1 MVSHLKTTTEIL
13 CSFCVVQVAIQLND
27 THPAMAIPELMRIL
41 MDDEKLNWDMV
52 SGKFTS
58 SPLTCLKK
66 DMQSNCRTIQL
77 IDKRVIQGHKVTLCN
92 QFFLLTLVN
101 ALAILNER

>member
-1 MVSHLKTTTEIL
+1 MVSHLTTTTEIL
-13 CSFCVVQVAIQLND
+13 CFFCVVQVAIQLND

-41 MDDEKLNWDMV
+41 MDDEKVIWDTV

-66 DMQSNCRTIQL
+66 DMQSNSRTIQL
-77 IDKRVIQGHKVTLCN
+77 IDKMVIQGHKVTLCN
-92 QFFLLTLVN
+92 TFFFC
-101 ALAILNER
+101 